1 MITAV
6 LLIQAVAFG
15 VLSAIIA
22 SNKNRSATGWGALG
36 FLFGL
41 FGFIAAIA
49 VGEAADDT
57 RSSRRRS
64 SKQSFQYKS
73 SSSEKKQT
81 PPSKEKQSAAQDFD
95 PDEHEK
101 KCPDCAEYIKL
112 EARVCKHC
120 GHEFSNE
127 EVEQQVEDR
136 RSENEDTQQTEQ
148 ENEQEKVDTEDL
160 SKGMRYILNT
170 HEFGE
175 DSDECDKCGVSKSYV
190 AEHQYKCPYSE

>member
-1 MITAV
+1 MVVGI
-6 LLIQAVAFG
+6 LFLQAVAFG

-22 SNKNRSATGWGALG
+22 SNKNRSVAGWGALG

-49 VGEAADDT
+49 VGEAERDT

-64 SKQSFQYKS
+64 SRQNT
-73 SSSEKKQT
+73 SSSEEKQA
-81 PPSKEKQSAAQDFD
+81 SSRKEKQSPAQDFD
-95 PDEHEK
+95 PDDHEK

-120 GHEFSNE
+120 GRRFSDK
-127 EVEQQVEDR
+127 EVERQIEEKKNEIEDG
-136 RSENEDTQQTEQ
+136 QQTQ
-148 ENEQEKVDTEDL
+148 EDSETEEVDTEDL
-160 SKGMRYILNT
+160 SKGMRYFLNT

-190 AEHQYKCPYSE
+190 VEHQYKCRR

>member
-1 MITAV
+1 M
-6 LLIQAVAFG
+6 
-15 VLSAIIA
+15 
-22 SNKNRSATGWGALG
+22 G

-49 VGEAADDT
+49 VGETENDT
-57 RSSRRRS
+57 RSSRRGASR
-64 SKQSFQYKS
+64 QKS
-73 SSSEKKQT
+73 SSSEQKQT
-81 PPSKEKQSAAQDFD
+81 SRSKEKQSTPQDFD

-120 GHEFSNE
+120 GHRFSDE
-127 EVEQQVEDR
+127 EVERQIEER
-136 RSENEDTQQTEQ
+136 RSEVEDGHHTE
-148 ENEQEKVDTEDL
+148 EDSETEEVDTEDL

-190 AEHQYKCPYSE
+190 VEHQYKCRR